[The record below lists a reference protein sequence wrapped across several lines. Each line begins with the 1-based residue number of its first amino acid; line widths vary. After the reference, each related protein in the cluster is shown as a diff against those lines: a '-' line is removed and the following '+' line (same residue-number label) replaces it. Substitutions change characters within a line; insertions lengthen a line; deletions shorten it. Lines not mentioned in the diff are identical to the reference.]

1 MSRITK
7 LRALSGATLAAA
19 VFLASIAS
27 ADAQMLHQPIIR
39 PPTPIPGTTLSPGQ
53 QMQFQSYQN
62 AVTNRAREQQSL
74 GGAAGAAAELRTER
88 QLNNLQLQ
96 QLQRE

>member
-1 MSRITK
+1 MSRMTK
-7 LRALSGATLAAA
+7 LRALSGATLAAG

-27 ADAQMLHQPIIR
+27 ADAQMLNQPIIR

-62 AVTNRAREQQSL
+62 ALTNQAREQQSL

-96 QLQRE
+96 RLQRE